1 MPIESEIFK
10 PEPVI
15 SGNINK
21 TTVESN
27 QIKSIRS
34 RFKWCAHPAYICI
47 LNTDG
52 SDRKIIV
59 IAYRHLDGIVVD
71 VEAGT
76 FSTKLNLLI
85 ICI

>member
-59 IAYRHLDGIVVD
+59 LFESCRDKISINTEVD
-71 VEAGT
+71 KYVDAHT
-76 FSTKLNLLI
+76 A
-85 ICI
+85 